1 MNNRKSTKRNQQFR
15 VLIFLGGNLLALYTN
30 SRRSRIQSYPFHTV
44 VSNAKSVCDYSMRT
58 LIPF

>member
-1 MNNRKSTKRNQQFR
+1 MSDRNKIKSNQQFR
-15 VLIFLGGNLLALYTN
+15 VLIFLGGNLLALFTN

-58 LIPF
+58 LILF